1 MPGLGTRD
9 RRRGR
14 RVAPTLWRVRA
25 VAALFAGV
33 VSAHAQD
40 APRPGSLRGQVVDAA
55 TRQPL
60 AAAAVVVL
68 DRGLATVTGADG
80 RFTLADVP
88 PGLHRVQVVL
98 VGYESAILHD
108 VVVRPD
114 RVTPLAVALDTAG
127 PTVREVVDVTP
138 DYFSAEE
145 EAAVGTVRFSFEEIR
160 RAPGSAGDVSRMLQ
174 VLPGVG
180 MATDQRN
187 DLIVRGGSP
196 GEHLTVVDNIE
207 IPNINHFPTQGASGG
222 VIGLLNTDLIADVS
236 FSAGGFRVEHGD
248 RLSSVMVVTQREGNR
263 SEVDAEVSTSMAGAG
278 VLLEGPL
285 ARGRG
290 SWALSARRS
299 YLELIAGI
307 VGAIGTGGAVPRYSD
322 FQGMA
327 TVDLGPTHRL
337 QVLGLGGLD
346 AIDLSL
352 DDREDAEVVSRAG
365 QTVGG
370 LNWRWLWSGN
380 GYAETSVARTRADY
394 RVRVTEAAND
404 EARTLFENDSR
415 EQETVL
421 RSRWRYRPR
430 AGTALAWGVTARRL
444 SGDFDLFA
452 RSDRTR
458 LGTRDEQ
465 LDLRTV
471 LNGHKA
477 GAFASVEQS
486 IGPRL
491 TATLGGRFDHFTIN
505 RRGAWSPRLR
515 LAWEVDAWTT
525 LTAAAGVYRQTLPAW
540 LLVQHPDNRRLDDQR
555 ANHYVAGV
563 RRRLTPST
571 LLSVEAY
578 RKDYRGLPFDPD
590 DPTALVV
597 DRFADFRTPAPGRLV
612 GGGRARSHGVEGLV
626 RKKLARDVHG
636 LVSYAWAVSRYTDA
650 TGVERDRTFDH
661 RHVASVM
668 VGYRPS
674 DRFELSGRWRYAGG
688 RPYSPFDPV
697 LSAQAGAG
705 IVRRDR
711 INGERHAAY
720 HRLDL
725 RFDHRRHYRRV
736 TLVSF
741 FSVLNVYDRDNVFHY
756 YWDADDNRPDR
767 ATQWRLL
774 PVGGFELEF

>member
-1 MPGLGTRD
+1 MSGSGTSC
-9 RRRGR
+9 RRHGR
-14 RVAPTLWRVRA
+14 RVGLAPRRLCV
-25 VAALFAGV
+25 VAALLAGV
-33 VSAHAQD
+33 AAAHARE
-40 APRPGSLRGQVVDAA
+40 APRPGSVHGQVLDAA
-55 TRQPL
+55 TRRPL
-60 AAAAVVVL
+60 SAAAVVVL
-68 DRGLATVTGADG
+68 DRGLATVTGDDG
-80 RFTLADVP
+80 RFTLEGVP
-88 PGLHRVQVVL
+88 AGLHRVQVVL
-98 VGYESAILHD
+98 IGYESAILHD

-114 RVTPLAVALDTAG
+114 RVTPLAVALDEGA
-127 PTVREVVDVTP
+127 PTVNEVVDVTP

-145 EAAVGTVRFSFEEIR
+145 EAAVSTVSFSYEEIR

-236 FSAGGFRVEHGD
+236 FSAGGFGVEHGD

-263 SEVDAEVSTSMAGAG
+263 SELDAEVSTSMVGAG

-290 SWALSARRS
+290 SWAVSARRS

-307 VGAIGTGGAVPRYSD
+307 VGAIGTGGAVPRYGD

-327 TVDLGPTHRL
+327 ALDVGPTHRL
-337 QVLGLGGLD
+337 QVLGLGGVD

-352 DDREDAEVVSRAG
+352 DDREDAEVASRAR
-365 QTVGG
+365 QVVGG

-380 GYAETSVARTRADY
+380 GYAETSVARTRADFG
-394 RVRVTEAAND
+394 VHVTEGAAD
-404 EARTLFENDSR
+404 DARTLFDNESR
-415 EQETVL
+415 EQELVL
-421 RSRWRYRPR
+421 RSHWRFRPR
-430 AGTALAWGVTARRL
+430 AGTALGWGVTARRL

-452 RSDRTR
+452 RSERTR
-458 LGTRDEQ
+458 LGTRDER
-465 LDLRTV
+465 LDVRLSLTGRKT
-471 LNGHKA
+471 

-486 IGPRL
+486 LGPRL
-491 TATLGGRFDHFTIN
+491 TATLGGRFDHFTLN
-505 RRGAWSPRLR
+505 RQGAWSPRLR
-515 LAWEVDAWTT
+515 LAYDADARTT

-540 LLVQHPDNRRLDDQR
+540 LLAQHPDNRRLDDQR
-555 ANHYVAGV
+555 ADHYVAGV

-612 GGGRARSHGVEGLV
+612 GGGRARSHGVEALV

-636 LVSYAWAVSRYTDA
+636 LASYAYAVSRYTDA
-650 TGVERDRTFDH
+650 AGVERDRTFDH
-661 RHVASVM
+661 RHVASIV
-668 VGYRPS
+668 VGYRPN
-674 DRFELSGRWRYAGG
+674 DRFEFSGRWRYAGG

-705 IVRRDR
+705 VVRRDR
-711 INGERHAAY
+711 INTERHTAY

-725 RFDHRRHYRRV
+725 RFDHRRHFRGV

-741 FSVLNVYDRDNVFHY
+741 FSVLNVYDRDNVCHY
-756 YWDADDNRPDR
+756 YWDAGDNRPRR
-767 ATQWRLL
+767 ATQWGLL

>member
-1 MPGLGTRD
+1 MQPKSAKWPVKLVNLG
-9 RRRGR
+9 
-14 RVAPTLWRVRA
+14 WRVSV
-25 VAALFAGV
+25 VAALLAGV
-33 VSAHAQD
+33 VAANAQE
-40 APRPGSLRGQVVDAA
+40 APLRGSIHGQVLDAA

-68 DRGLATVTGADG
+68 DRGLATVTGGDG
-80 RFTLADVP
+80 RFTLGGVP
-88 PGLHRVQVVL
+88 AGLHRVQIVL
-98 VGYESAILHD
+98 IGYESAILHD

-114 RVTPLAVALDTAG
+114 RVTPLSVALDEAA
-127 PTVREVVDVTP
+127 PTVREVVEVTA

-145 EAAVGTVRFSFEEIR
+145 EASVGTVSFSYEEIR

-174 VLPGVG
+174 VLPSVG

-236 FSAGGFRVEHGD
+236 FSAGGFGVEHGD

-263 SEVDAEVSTSMAGAG
+263 SEFDAEISTSMAGAG
-278 VLLEGPL
+278 ILLEGPL

-299 YLELIAGI
+299 FLELIAGL

-322 FQGMA
+322 VQGMA
-327 TVDLGPTHRL
+327 TVDVGPTHRL
-337 QVLGLGGLD
+337 QALGLGGFD

-352 DDREDAEVVSRAG
+352 EDREDSAVVSRAR
-365 QTVGG
+365 QTIGG

-394 RVRVTEAAND
+394 GVHVTEAGEN
-404 EARTLFENDSR
+404 ETRILFDNESR
-415 EQETVL
+415 EQEVVL
-421 RSRWRYRPR
+421 RSHWRYRPR
-430 AGTALAWGVTARRL
+430 AGTALMWGVTARRL
-444 SGDFDLFA
+444 SGDFDVFA

-465 LDLRTV
+465 LDVGVSLT
-471 LNGHKA
+471 GHKA

-486 IGPRL
+486 VGPRL
-491 TATLGGRFDHFTIN
+491 TATLGGRFDYFTLN
-505 RRGAWSPRLR
+505 RQGAWSPRVG
-515 LAWEVDAWTT
+515 LAYDVDARTT

-540 LLVQHPDNRRLDDQR
+540 LLVQHPDNRGLDNQR

-597 DRFADFRTPAPGRLV
+597 DGFADFRTPAPGRLV
-612 GGGRARSHGVEGLV
+612 GGGRARAHGVEGLI
-626 RKKLARDVHG
+626 RKKLARNVHG
-636 LVSYAWAVSRYTDA
+636 LASYAYAVSRYTD
-650 TGVERDRTFDH
+650 GIGIERDRTFDH

-668 VGYRPS
+668 VGYRPN
-674 DRFELSGRWRYAGG
+674 DRFEISGRWRYAGG

-705 IVRRDR
+705 VVRRER
-711 INGERHAAY
+711 INAERHTAY

-725 RFDHRRHYRRV
+725 RFDHRRHYRSV

-741 FSVLNVYDRDNVFHY
+741 FSVLNVYNRDNVFHY
-756 YWDADDNRPDR
+756 YWDADDNRSRR
-767 ATQWRLL
+767 ATQWGLL